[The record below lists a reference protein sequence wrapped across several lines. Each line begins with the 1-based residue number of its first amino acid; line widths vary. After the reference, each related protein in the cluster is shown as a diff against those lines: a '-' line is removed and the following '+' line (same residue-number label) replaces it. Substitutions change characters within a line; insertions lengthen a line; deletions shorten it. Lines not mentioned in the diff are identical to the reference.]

1 MPNLDNNSFKLGDRS
16 GLALVDLVISQ
27 FWQSKKQAWSGKIDS
42 SELYFHENKLG
53 LGSSSAVLLAWAKI
67 FLNELSLRELIT
79 IHRNFQNN
87 LGSGID
93 LAVSKYG
100 GIIVFKNCQ
109 DNEAEVDSVK
119 FPSGIFFSIIYTGV
133 PVLTKS
139 FIINFNQWKANNKK
153 KYSERITSLG
163 DIIEKCCS
171 AIREN
176 DVKNFLQAISL
187 YNSELDNLGS
197 EAGINIV
204 SKEHRDILVTAK
216 KYDLDYKVSGSG
228 GGDIGIVFSDD
239 KEALEK
245 FNLDVGEKYKIINL
259 EVDYKGLDYM
269 EHD

>member
-1 MPNLDNNSFKLGDRS
+1 M
-16 GLALVDLVISQ
+16 
-27 FWQSKKQAWSGKIDS
+27 
-42 SELYFHENKLG
+42 
-53 LGSSSAVLLAWAKI
+53 
-67 FLNELSLRELIT
+67 
-79 IHRNFQNN
+79 
-87 LGSGID
+87 
-93 LAVSKYG
+93 
-100 GIIVFKNCQ
+100 
-109 DNEAEVDSVK
+109 
-119 FPSGIFFSIIYTGV
+119 
-133 PVLTKS
+133 
-139 FIINFNQWKANNKK
+139 
-153 KYSERITSLG
+153 
-163 DIIEKCCS
+163 
-171 AIREN
+171 
-176 DVKNFLQAISL
+176 